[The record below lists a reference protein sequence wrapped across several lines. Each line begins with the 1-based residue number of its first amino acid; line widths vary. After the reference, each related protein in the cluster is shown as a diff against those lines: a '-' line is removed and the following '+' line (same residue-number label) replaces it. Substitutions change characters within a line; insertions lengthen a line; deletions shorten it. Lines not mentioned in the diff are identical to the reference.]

1 MKTITKIMHS
11 AFAIVIF
18 AIGAVTANGAVND
31 VFASVNGSGSNGGG
45 FIYHYT
51 STGVQSTFASG
62 LSRPR
67 GVAFDGF
74 GNLFVATN
82 TFNSST
88 GTLSAAILKIF
99 PDGTQTTFA
108 NINGPS
114 ANVFAQ
120 DVKFDTA
127 GNLFVMVEDSTDPNL
142 ASTIYKFT
150 PNGTQSTFGSVPSQG
165 FGLAFDSTGN
175 LFATGGDQNI
185 YKFTPDG
192 TRTVFVGPTALAGE
206 GPIGLAFDRFGN
218 LFVSVV
224 TGIIGGGPNDGILKF
239 TPNGV
244 GSTFATGLLKFP
256 RGLAFNQGGNLFV
269 AEVGEDPNPVPA
281 PGDILKF
288 TPNGVETVFA
298 QNIVPGGNNSG
309 PEYLAVQLPTTP
321 PHPTPPPH

>member
-1 MKTITKIMHS
+1 MKTITKLIYL
-11 AFAIVIF
+11 AFVVVTLCTA
-18 AIGAVTANGAVND
+18 AATANGAVND
-31 VFASVNGSGSNGGG
+31 LFVSVNGSGSNGGG

-51 STGVQSTFASG
+51 PLGVRSIFASG

-67 GVAFDGF
+67 GVAFDNF
-74 GNLFVATN
+74 TNLFVATN
-82 TFNSST
+82 ILNPNT
-88 GTLSAAILKIF
+88 GTVSAAILKIL
-99 PDGTQTTFA
+99 PNGTQTTFA

-114 ANVFAQ
+114 ADFFAE
-120 DVKFDTA
+120 DVKFDSA
-127 GNLFVMVEDSTDPNL
+127 GNLFVMVEDRADPP
-142 ASTIYKFT
+142 STIYKFT

-192 TRTVFVGPTALAGE
+192 TRTVFVDLTALAGQ
-206 GPIGLAFDRFGN
+206 GPIGLAFDRSGN
-218 LFVSVV
+218 LFISVV
-224 TGIIGGGPNDGILKF
+224 TGSIGGGLNDGILKF

-244 GSTFATGLLKFP
+244 VSTFATGLVNFP

-269 AEVGEDPNPVPA
+269 AQVGENPNPVPA

-288 TPNGVETVFA
+288 TPSGVGSRFA

-309 PEYLAVQLPTTP
+309 PEFLAVQPRP
-321 PHPTPPPH
+321 QH